1 MPFRAGRGGRTM
13 AAIVGR
19 SLAALIA
26 LAVFGGGL
34 AFAARDVPTEQIT
47 VPRPSVPVEPQDAA
61 PAIDAPA
68 LPDEDA
74 DPADGPA
81 AAEAIPNVEYD
92 FSKLPTPVRRL
103 REQLIDAAKTGDI
116 ERLRPIIEAN
126 PEPPVLTFGDENGDP
141 IALLKSFSGDGE
153 GREVLAILEEV
164 LEAGYVH
171 VDTGSDQELYVWPY
185 FARYPLDR
193 LTGPQLVELFRL
205 ITAGDYQDMQAFGAY
220 IFYRVGITPDGAL
233 AYFVAGD

>member
-1 MPFRAGRGGRTM
+1 M

-26 LAVFGGGL
+26 FAVFGGGL

-68 LPDEDA
+68 PPDEDA

-81 AAEAIPNVEYD
+81 AVGAIPEVEYD

-126 PEPPVLTFGDENGDP
+126 PEPPVFTFGDENGDP